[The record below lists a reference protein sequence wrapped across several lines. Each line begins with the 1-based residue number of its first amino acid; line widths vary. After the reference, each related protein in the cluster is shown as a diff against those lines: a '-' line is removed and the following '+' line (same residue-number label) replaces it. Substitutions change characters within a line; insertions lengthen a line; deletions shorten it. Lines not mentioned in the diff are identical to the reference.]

1 MIHNQKTRLMTRCA
15 IYDKHE
21 GADDLK
27 KARFFRA
34 DYVRLEILKT
44 IIGVTVGYLIILLM
58 IIMYNLEFLI
68 KNALQLNYKMLGT
81 KALAYYIL
89 ILAVY
94 IVFAL
99 GRSKYEYIKSHKR
112 LAKYYRMLGRI
123 RKISEEQEYEREL
136 EEENWEEMQS

>member
-27 KARFFRA
+27 KSRFFRA

-44 IIGVTVGYLIILLM
+44 IVGITVGYLIILIM
-58 IIMYNLEFLI
+58 IIMYYLEFLI

-94 IVFAL
+94 VVFAL

-112 LAKYYRMLGRI
+112 LAKYYKMLGRI
-123 RKISEEQEYEREL
+123 RRISEEQDYEREL

>member
-1 MIHNQKTRLMTRCA
+1 
-15 IYDKHE
+15 
-21 GADDLK
+21 
-27 KARFFRA
+27 
-34 DYVRLEILKT
+34 
-44 IIGVTVGYLIILLM
+44 
-58 IIMYNLEFLI
+58 MYNLEFLI

-112 LAKYYRMLGRI
+112 LAKYYKMLGRI